1 MVGLTLEEIDSGM
14 ESLPESSKDL
24 TPEKIPVLED
34 DYENEEDETLLE
46 RLLGL
51 TEMFPQSVRNL
62 SYGAV
67 VGCKNGVKNF
77 YGFSRSAAWIL
88 FSTSTILF
96 APLMFEIER
105 VQIQTA
111 QLNQQKQVLLGPNSA
126 VSGGAGNPLG
136 PGMPIMPTR

>member
-1 MVGLTLEEIDSGM
+1 MVGVKIEEIDSGM

-24 TPEKIPVLED
+24 TPEKIPVIED

-51 TEMFPQSVRNL
+51 TEMFPENIRNVTYY
-62 SYGAV
+62 SWI
-67 VGCKNGVKNF
+67 GCKNGFKQF
-77 YGFSRSAAWIL
+77 YCFSRSAAWIF

-96 APLMFEIER
+96 APLLFEIER

-111 QLNQQKQVLLGPNSA
+111 QLNQQKQVLLGPATALSPANT
-126 VSGGAGNPLG
+126 LT
-136 PGMPIMPTR
+136 PGMPVIPSQ